1 VNVIAFDEAVQ
12 SELLRLNAGDA
23 VSIQCAGRIIIFEKN
38 GEQRASLDVMASYVL
53 APRQPPKE
61 RRRVKRG
68 GVHNRFLVAEG
79 EGSMTIEVEGPSG
92 AIHDPPTHVALTS
105 HA

>member
-38 GEQRASLDVMASYVL
+38 GEQPASLDVMALYVL

-61 RRRVKRG
+61 QATARG
-68 GVHNRFLVAEG
+68 RGH
-79 EGSMTIEVEGPSG
+79 IESARPEFDDAVPF
-92 AIHDPPTHVALTS
+92 
-105 HA
+105 